1 MSPLI
6 ERNSHDD
13 MPIGS
18 LEYRPHEGARPYVEF
33 YWRGTF
39 APGEEGLLSQ
49 RVVPNGYVELI
60 IHLGDAS
67 CHLYRNGQWSSSA
80 TSILIGLYSEP
91 YEVRFL
97 NDVQVFGIRF
107 KPEAWLPVL
116 GIPASELC
124 NGHEDLSMV
133 MGVAHEDLVEHVR
146 EAADI
151 AGMIDHADTWILR
164 RTMDKPY
171 RRDHVHQAAE
181 LIRRA
186 PTTLKIEELA
196 GLVNI
201 GQRQLER
208 SFKQRIGVTPK
219 QYQRMQRLNRVN
231 RLLLHGLRMDLT
243 EIAYACGFADQ
254 SHFIREF
261 RLFTGERPNRF
272 LRERDNYLVNVDTAY
287 EDDLPH
293 EPL

>member
-1 MSPLI
+1 
-6 ERNSHDD
+6 
-13 MPIGS
+13 
-18 LEYRPHEGARPYVEF
+18 
-33 YWRGTF
+33 
-39 APGEEGLLSQ
+39 
-49 RVVPNGYVELI
+49 
-60 IHLGDAS
+60 
-67 CHLYRNGQWSSSA
+67 
-80 TSILIGLYSEP
+80 
-91 YEVRFL
+91 
-97 NDVQVFGIRF
+97 
-107 KPEAWLPVL
+107 
-116 GIPASELC
+116 
-124 NGHEDLSMV
+124 MV
-133 MGVAHEDLVEHVR
+133 MGAAHEDLVGYVR
-146 EAADI
+146 EASDI
-151 AGMIDHADTWILR
+151 AGMIDQANAWILR
-164 RTMDKPY
+164 RTIDAPY

-186 PTTLKIEELA
+186 PSTLKIEELA

-231 RLLLHGLRMDLT
+231 RLLLQGRRMDLT

-272 LRERDNYLVNVDTAY
+272 LRERDQYLVNADAAY